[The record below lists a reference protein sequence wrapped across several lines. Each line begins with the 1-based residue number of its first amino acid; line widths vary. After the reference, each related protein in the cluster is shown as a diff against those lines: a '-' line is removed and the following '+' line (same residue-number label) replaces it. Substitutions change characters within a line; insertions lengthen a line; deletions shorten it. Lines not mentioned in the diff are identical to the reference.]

1 MSLSESPR
9 GPWRNTRRN
18 TLMYSVAGATLLCFV
33 AGVSTFVIAQDGAYE
48 PANYA
53 WQAGAIS
60 HAQRMRAFVDPDS
73 GQQPTPPVIPQFEID
88 FDPSGI
94 LATTQPGGST
104 QTSQNAFFA
113 NLGTNNRT
121 CFSCHQ
127 PQTGWGVS
135 AASVQGRFYASYGN
149 DPIFRL
155 VDGAT
160 CPNADV
166 SSIDAK
172 RQAYSLLLSK
182 GIIRI
187 GLSVPVTAE
196 YRIVSVADPYG
207 CNTNPVT
214 GLTNFGPSGPTTG
227 TVSIYRRPLPST
239 NLGFLTTI
247 MWDGREP
254 TLAQQSIDATLI
266 HAQANAAPTTAQ
278 QQQIVGF
285 ESGIFTAQV
294 FDNKAKNL
302 TAAGANGGPIALANL
317 LPGFFVGIN
326 DPLGGNPKGLPFTS
340 QIFDLY
346 KAWNNIDGYGDV
358 NASREAVARGEA
370 LFNNTPITI
379 TGVAGINDLPGLTTV
394 SGFCGTCHD
403 TPDVGNHSV
412 KLPINIGI
420 ANGGA
425 NNNNPGLDIADLPVF
440 ALSCVSGP
448 NAGKTYTVTDP
459 GRALISGKCADIGKV
474 KGPILRGLAG
484 RAPYFHNGSAATLLD
499 VVNFYNL
506 RFNIG
511 LTAAQMSDLAAFLQT
526 L

>member
-1 MSLSESPR
+1 MLSFAGISR
-9 GPWRNTRRN
+9 LSSRNN
-18 TLMYSVAGATLLCFV
+18 LSHFAAGATILCAAGGALPV
-33 AGVSTFVIAQDGAYE
+33 AVAQDSAYD

-53 WQAGAIS
+53 WQAGAIR
-60 HAQRMRAFVDPDS
+60 HAQRMRAFTDPDN
-73 GQQPTPPVIPQFEID
+73 GQQATPPIIPQFEID
-88 FDPSGI
+88 FDSSGI
-94 LATTQPGGST
+94 LATAQPGGPT

-127 PQTGWGVS
+127 PQNGWGVS
-135 AASVQGRFYASYGN
+135 AATVQGRFYASFGN

-160 CPNADV
+160 CPSADV
-166 SSIDAK
+166 SSIEAK
-172 RQAYSLLLSK
+172 RQAYGLLLSK
-182 GIIRI
+182 GLIRI
-187 GLSVPVTAE
+187 GLSVPTAAE
-196 YRIVSVADPYG
+196 YRIVSITDPYG
-207 CNTNPVT
+207 CNTNPTT
-214 GLTNFGPSGPTTG
+214 GLTNFGPNGATAG
-227 TVSIYRRPLPST
+227 TVSVYRRPLPST

-266 HAQANAAPTTAQ
+266 HAQAATAPTVAQ
-278 QQQIVGF
+278 QQQIVTF
-285 ESGIFTAQV
+285 ESGVFTAQV
-294 FDNKAKNL
+294 FDYKAKDL
-302 TAAGANGGPIALANL
+302 TAAGAKGGPNVLANL

-346 KAWNNIDGYGDV
+346 QAWNSIGGYGEV

-379 TGVAGINDLPGLTTV
+379 TGVAGINDLPGLSTI

-420 ANGGA
+420 ANGGP

-440 ALSCVSGP
+440 TLSCVSGP
-448 NAGKTYTVTDP
+448 NVGKTYTVTDP

-499 VVNFYNL
+499 AVNFYNL